1 MPLPPSHS
9 IPTTAHCR
17 HPTHI
22 QPVKQVIL
30 WLLALDKQLEV
41 LEHLPIHWDPVL
53 VANGILAKEVKLHH
67 TLLAIQGVMQ
77 CWGVGGGSVTDYH
90 SVWGMGTLA
99 NRTLTDVLHSK

>member
-22 QPVKQVIL
+22 QPVKQVVL

-41 LEHLPIHWDPVL
+41 LEDLPIHWDPVL
-53 VANGILAKEVKLHH
+53 VANGVLAKEVKLHH

-77 CWGVGGGSVTDYH
+77 CWGVGGGVSQATTVCGG
-90 SVWGMGTLA
+90 WGTLA
-99 NRTLTDVLHSK
+99 NRTLTDVLHPK